1 MGFDQV
7 SLLAAIGFSGAAL
20 CVTLLGAWMG
30 ARTDLFLVNWS
41 GGLAAIVAGVILFA
55 MLGETYNEPLQWA
68 SFMAFLS
75 GFGLIYGGSMQ
86 FRTGRANWRLVGFAV
101 FAGVAPT
108 TVAFLLGYSGIGT
121 TVGNV
126 MIGAILLLI
135 AREYWTGRKEVPL
148 AMTTGAILYV
158 VTAISFFL
166 CGFVLVAEERW
177 VLTERP
183 SNWAEDLNSIVAIIG
198 LTGIGALSLG
208 VNQSRIARYHHLQAQ
223 TDPLTGLLNRRG
235 LAERY
240 GAVTQNARSAV
251 IVFDLD
257 RFKAIN
263 DLYGHGV
270 GDVVLSRFA
279 GVMRANIRS
288 TDIAA
293 RFGGEEFCV
302 ILQDADQRTAVAIA
316 ERIRHELAAQL
327 FAAEGRS
334 IAATVSA
341 GVTVSSE
348 RGQPIDA
355 LIAVADDALYRAK
368 TEGRNRVRSG
378 PYPRAA

>member
-30 ARTDLFLVNWS
+30 ARADRFLLNWS
-41 GGLAAIVAGVILFA
+41 GGLAAIVTGVILFSI
-55 MLGETYNEPLQWA
+55 LGESYNEPLQLA
-68 SFMAFLS
+68 SFLAFLA

-121 TVGNV
+121 IVGNT
-126 MIGAILLLI
+126 MIGTLLLLI
-135 AREYWTGRKEVPL
+135 AREYWAGRQEVPL
-148 AMTTGAILYV
+148 AMTTGAMLYV
-158 VTAISFFL
+158 ATAISFYL
-166 CGFVLVAEERW
+166 CGFVLAAEGRW

-183 SNWAEDLNSIVAIIG
+183 SNWAEDLNSIVAIVG

-235 LAERY
+235 LSERY
-240 GAVTQNARSAV
+240 GTVTHNARSAV

-279 GVMRANIRS
+279 GVVMANIRS
-288 TDIAA
+288 SDIAA

-316 ERIRHELAAQL
+316 ERIRHELASQL
-327 FAAEGRS
+327 FASEGCG

-341 GVTVSSE
+341 GVAVGSK
-348 RGQPIDA
+348 RGQPIEG